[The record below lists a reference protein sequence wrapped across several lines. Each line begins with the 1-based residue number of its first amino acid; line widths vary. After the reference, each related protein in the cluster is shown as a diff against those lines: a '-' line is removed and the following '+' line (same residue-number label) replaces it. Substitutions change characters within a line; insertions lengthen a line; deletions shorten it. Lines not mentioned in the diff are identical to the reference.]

1 MLFFKHVLILAVIAA
16 VPSSAF
22 SSENDPSLGPIE
34 QAESMGGEQ
43 YITDGGN
50 VVQTEDLGEGEY
62 MTDDG
67 SILQEGPDGELM
79 TEDENSIQVDE

>member
-1 MLFFKHVLILAVIAA
+1 MRSVNLAVFLA
-16 VPSSAF
+16 VTVLFSPLAF
-22 SSENDPSLGPIE
+22 SLENDSSIGPIE
-34 QAESMGGEQ
+34 QVESIGDEQ

-67 SILQEGPDGELM
+67 DILQEGPDGELM
-79 TEDENSIQVDE
+79 TEDENMIQVDE